1 MSLHISEAFTRDVT
15 LGFLVTMV
23 GAILIMVVAVCW
35 QYFGGWAPR
44 GGSSF
49 ALPAFCAVAV
59 GLFSAGLVW
68 QLVGYLRLEYTR
80 WWTW

>member
-1 MSLHISEAFTRDVT
+1 MPLHVNDVFTRDIT
-15 LGFLVTMV
+15 IGFLVSLIGAMLIVLV
-23 GAILIMVVAVCW
+23 GVGW

-44 GGSSF
+44 GHSPF
-49 ALPAFCAVAV
+49 TLPAFCAVGV
-59 GLFSAGLVW
+59 GLFSVGLLW